1 MFRVS
6 FSPPEREN
14 EDMRVT
20 DQEFRRACDT
30 VIAFTDS
37 HEHHL
42 TVKAFRSACD
52 SMVAFTEEHEHLT
65 AQQHRLVLTV
75 VRSLADSVAPSSKP
89 EEESP
94 FATLPLI
101 D

>member
-6 FSPPEREN
+6 FSPTAREN

-30 VIAFTDS
+30 VIAFTDQ
-37 HEHHL
+37 HEPL
-42 TVKAFRSACD
+42 TVQDFRHACD
-52 SMVAFTEEHEHLT
+52 SVVTFMDQHEHLT
-65 AQQHRLVLTV
+65 NQQHRLIFTV
-75 VRSLADSVAPSSKP
+75 VESLANTLAPSSKP
-89 EEESP
+89 EEKSP
-94 FATLPLI
+94 VAVWPLI